1 MDIESKAVSAIN
13 DCIANTSRLKSYI
26 TQNDKTPIQDGCI
39 NVYGKDG
46 YKNEDLIFAV
56 PVQVKGKESNT
67 FEKHIT
73 YSIDIPSL
81 NFFLNKGGAL
91 FFVIVI
97 NSETNKTKIYYADLL
112 PYKIKMLLKNLR
124 KSQKTKSITL
134 KRFPDNENEL
144 LDLFLNFIENSKK
157 QASVAMTGILSLEEL
172 KNRGE
177 KICRIETSYTTY
189 DINQKNP
196 ENLLLGK
203 TLFQYAVSPANNY
216 YPLSEVNITGIT
228 QEIKGNIIC
237 CEEIVYDSYRII
249 NKEKEASILFGK
261 SITLTKQKK
270 GNDGTLKLNFISKG
284 TLSERIKAN
293 RLMLNILDGNDL
305 YINENKVI
313 QSKDVSG
320 IINRDAINSYTILL
334 DNFKKSLF
342 LAGIKEEKI
351 TEEILNN
358 NNFISSFV
366 DIFLNKK
373 PIPLIT
379 QNTGEKSFGLADFK
393 LLKFMAFIELPELTE
408 PGIYKVFNFF
418 TYDYPYTITGRDGE
432 KYLTSKFVALLAS
445 QFEEALNIPY
455 ENMLEDIKKCPF
467 SIYHYQHTI
476 LMLLEMIK
484 AFDKT
489 KDDILY
495 KTMLEIAEWLNSL
508 DVSGYDK
515 YSSLINYLQCKKR
528 KSYLT
533 DDDKYEVMSILKDDL
548 RDDYKLACFILLDMK
563 EKAKETF
570 EHLDKETKEN
580 FIKYPIYTL
589 FKEIA

>member
-13 DCIANTSRLKSYI
+13 DCIANTSKLKSYI

-67 FEKHIT
+67 FERHIS
-73 YSIDIPSL
+73 YSIDISSL

-91 FFVIVI
+91 FFVVVI
-97 NSETNKTKIYYADLL
+97 NSETNKTKIYYTDLL
-112 PYKIKMLLKNLR
+112 PYKIKMLFKNLR

-157 QASVAMTGILSLEEL
+157 QAAVAMTGILSLEDL
-172 KNRGE
+172 KNKGE
-177 KICRIETSYTTY
+177 KICRIESSYIAS
-189 DINQKNP
+189 DIDSKNP
-196 ENLLLGK
+196 DENLLGK
-203 TLFQYAVSPANNY
+203 KVFQYAVTSTNIY
-216 YPLSEVNITGIT
+216 YPIAEIEITGVKIEFKNNVVCGDIEYESFKIVKEKYGNCIIFGDNIYIK
-228 QEIKGNIIC
+228 EIKKN
-237 CEEIVYDSYRII
+237 EVKMSF
-249 NKEKEASILFGK
+249 SP
-261 SITLTKQKK
+261 K
-270 GNDGTLKLNFISKG
+270 GN
-284 TLSERIKAN
+284 LSERIKALRFISN
-293 RLMLNILDGNDL
+293 LINGNDL
-305 YINENKVI
+305 YINEEKAI
-313 QSKDVSG
+313 QSCDVFSNFDKNKLDHH
-320 IINRDAINSYTILL
+320 IKLL
-334 DNFKKSLF
+334 TDFKKALS
-342 LAGIKEEKI
+342 LAGIKENKI
-351 TEEILNN
+351 NNEILINN
-358 NNFISSFV
+358 DFLSFFIGVFV
-366 DIFLNKK
+366 YGKTVPFKTDLHR
-373 PIPLIT
+373 
-379 QNTGEKSFGLADFK
+379 EKGSGLADFK
-393 LLKFMAFIELPELTE
+393 FLKCMIFAEAVNED
-408 PGIYKVFNFF
+408 IYKVFNFF

-432 KYLTSKFVALLAS
+432 KYSTSKFVTLSAS
-445 QFEEALNIPY
+445 QFEEAFNIPY
-455 ENMLEDIKKCPF
+455 ESMLDDLKRCSF
-467 SIYHYQHTI
+467 SIYHYTHTI

-528 KSYLT
+528 KSKLN
-533 DDDKYEVMSILKDDL
+533 DNDKYEIMSILKDDL
-548 RDDYKLACFILLDMK
+548 IDDYKLACFILLDMK